1 MQVVNFT
8 YSGSA
13 TRKLTVSGRDS
24 VIIAG
29 DDVSTKFVFNF
40 PEAYKNFSKVI
51 AWDFNMYDS
60 EGNVVQPRY
69 ALSNNEFLVPYE
81 VTVNNSGK
89 LVGFNLILSDP
100 ESDLVETSLTYSVY
114 ISKSVKSITDPVYTD
129 VLTQLVTKAYVSSAY
144 DIDAEKDR
152 PVITFTTMGGSK
164 YTLVLEDIPYLGADS
179 RLDKKFMPIGT
190 YVQLFQIDDVSKL
203 TTLDAHTPDMALV
216 TDGVEK
222 GNIYILKGENAS
234 SREDWVPI
242 YSQTQLDNKT
252 NILEAIPHWSSDV
265 SYIRDSTVVYEG
277 IIYIS
282 LKDNNLNNPPPDS
295 TTAWSKIKSEGE
307 SQGQLVVTSI
317 GNGVDKEYVISHNLN
332 TYNFLYQ
339 IRYSNPKR
347 QYIDATI
354 FADTLNTAKVV
365 FNSPPKDNE
374 VTVIISPG
382 NQLKDVDNNQISVNA
397 VIGDGINT
405 EYAVFHNFGSY
416 NFLYSLRY
424 NDDTRE
430 YVDAYIEAVSPDA
443 VIVKFNSPPKA
454 GQYVLIITKTGAVA
468 TVSDKIQV
476 HVQSAP
482 ANTWIID
489 YGLNRMAMVQVC
501 DSNGVRLSPY
511 IYQNPSNM
519 NEIEIGFNK
528 PMSGTAIIM

>member
-152 PVITFTTMGGSK
+152 PVITFTTMGGFK
-164 YTLVLEDIPYLGADS
+164 YTLVLEDIPYLDADS

-190 YVQLFQIDDVSKL
+190 YVQLFQIDNVSKL
-203 TTLDAHTPDMALV
+203 TTLDAHTPDMALI
-216 TDGVEK
+216 TDGAEK
-222 GNIYILKGENAS
+222 GNIYILNGEDAS

-282 LKDNNLNNPPPDS
+282 LRSLTHVFPTPD
-295 TTAWSKIKSEGE
+295 
-307 SQGQLVVTSI
+307 Q
-317 GNGVDKEYVISHNLN
+317 D
-332 TYNFLYQ
+332 
-339 IRYSNPKR
+339 P
-347 QYIDATI
+347 
-354 FADTLNTAKVV
+354 
-365 FNSPPKDNE
+365 SP
-374 VTVIISPG
+374 
-382 NQLKDVDNNQISVNA
+382 
-397 VIGDGINT
+397 
-405 EYAVFHNFGSY
+405 
-416 NFLYSLRY
+416 
-424 NDDTRE
+424 
-430 YVDAYIEAVSPDA
+430 
-443 VIVKFNSPPKA
+443 
-454 GQYVLIITKTGAVA
+454 
-468 TVSDKIQV
+468 
-476 HVQSAP
+476 
-482 ANTWIID
+482 
-489 YGLNRMAMVQVC
+489 
-501 DSNGVRLSPY
+501 SPY
-511 IYQNPSNM
+511 DSWGQV
-519 NEIEIGFNK
+519 EDE
-528 PMSGTAIIM
+528 GTSYKYC

>member
-60 EGNVVQPRY
+60 EGNVVQPSY

-152 PVITFTTMGGSK
+152 PVITFTTMCGSK
-164 YTLVLEDIPYLGADS
+164 YTLVLEDIPYLDADS

-203 TTLDAHTPDMALV
+203 TTLDAHTSDMALV
-216 TDGVEK
+216 TDGAEK
-222 GNIYILKGENAS
+222 GNIYILKGEDAS

-295 TTAWSKIKSEGE
+295 TTAWSKIKSETQFVYE
-307 SQGQLVVTSI
+307 YSI
-317 GNGVDKEYVISHNLN
+317 VGDGNTKSWSFPIGSDIPKPCLISVRDSEGYEVSITTRFTTTKIVLS
-332 TYNFLYQ
+332 TY
-339 IRYSNPKR
+339 
-347 QYIDATI
+347 
-354 FADTLNTAKVV
+354 
-365 FNSPPKDNE
+365 SPPPTG
-374 VTVIISPG
+374 TVYSVKV
-382 NQLKDVDNNQISVNA
+382 LANN
-397 VIGDGINT
+397 
-405 EYAVFHNFGSY
+405 
-416 NFLYSLRY
+416 R
-424 NDDTRE
+424 
-430 YVDAYIEAVSPDA
+430 
-443 VIVKFNSPPKA
+443 
-454 GQYVLIITKTGAVA
+454 
-468 TVSDKIQV
+468 
-476 HVQSAP
+476 
-482 ANTWIID
+482 
-489 YGLNRMAMVQVC
+489 
-501 DSNGVRLSPY
+501 
-511 IYQNPSNM
+511 
-519 NEIEIGFNK
+519 
-528 PMSGTAIIM
+528 

>member
-1 MQVVNFT
+1 MQVVKFT
-8 YSGSA
+8 YGGSA

-40 PEAYKNFSKVI
+40 PEAYNNYSKQI

-60 EGNVVQPRY
+60 EKNVIQPRY
-69 ALSNNEFLVPYE
+69 ALSNDEFLVPYE

-100 ESDLVETSLTYSVY
+100 ESDLVETSLMYSVY
-114 ISKSVKSITDPVYTD
+114 ISKSVRTITDPVYTD

-152 PVITFTTMGGSK
+152 PVITFTKVGGSK
-164 YTLVLEDIPYLGADS
+164 FPLVLEDVPYLGADS
-179 RLDKKFMPIGT
+179 RLDKKFMPLGT
-190 YVQLFQIDDVSKL
+190 YVQIHQIADVSEM
-203 TTLDAHTPDMALV
+203 TSLDAHTPDMALI
-216 TDGVEK
+216 TGGAEK
-222 GNIYILKGENAS
+222 GNIYILTTDTPAN
-234 SREDWVPI
+234 RDDWVPI
-242 YSQTQLDNKT
+242 YSQTELDSKT
-252 NILEAIPHWSSDV
+252 NILEAIPYWSPEI
-265 SYIRDSTVVYEG
+265 SYIRDSTVVYKG

-295 TTAWSKIKSEGE
+295 TIAWSKIKSEGE

-317 GNGVDKEYVISHNLN
+317 GNGVDTEYVIPHNLD

-339 IRYSNPKR
+339 IRYSDPKR
-347 QYIDATI
+347 QYIDATV

-365 FNSPPKDNE
+365 FKSPPTDNE

-382 NQLKDVDNNQISVNA
+382 NQLRDVENNQISVNA

-405 EYAVFHNFGSY
+405 EYSVIHNFGSY

-424 NDDTRE
+424 NDNTRQ

-482 ANTWIID
+482 ANTWLID
-489 YGLNRMAMVQVC
+489 YGMNKMAMVQVC
-501 DSNGVRLSPY
+501 DENGVRLNPY